1 MMRKPKEHHK
11 TPEGSTFKH
20 FRRLLGYVRPHK
32 RYLVP
37 AMACVL
43 LMAITY
49 SASIGSILPV
59 LTVMVKPQ
67 GLHGWVDQYI
77 AEKRL
82 RCELGIYDVLRHRQV
97 EGVPPA
103 VALIRSVSAG
113 SPLLGKKTDAQA
125 GLCEGD
131 FILRVNDVA
140 GDAVTTFH
148 ALAGP
153 ETTLVIEYQP
163 ALGGPPA
170 TLRVQASPLDTHHR
184 AMRAAV
190 DLIPRGRT
198 AEERWYTLAFVLGLL
213 LCVVVIGNVARLFA
227 EYLTVLVNCRSIIDL
242 RRQMYAHVL
251 NMPLSRFSR
260 NTTSTMSMFSQDMQ
274 EIFRGLNNFFQK
286 VVAEPFKA
294 IGAISLAFALN
305 WRLTLVMLLGAPLAA
320 ILFRKMGRKIR
331 RASRK
336 LLIGYGVMLGQLEST
351 LTGLRIVKGYT
362 REDYERKRLFKID
375 RHLLQQELRMGFI
388 EALTS
393 PAVEVIGFAAAV
405 GAILFFARNMLQ
417 QPDQTPE
424 FITMLVCLGAIFDP
438 IRKLSTVYPKLQR
451 ANAAAQR
458 IFDLIDSPSEYAQDV
473 GRPDIQPIR
482 QQLTFENVTFT
493 YPDANQ
499 PAVRDFSLDVAKG
512 EVIALVGPNGSGKT
526 TVLSL
531 LPRFFPVDSG
541 RILIDGQDT
550 SQVTL
555 RSLRRQFSIITQES
569 VIFPDT
575 VRANIAYGRPN
586 ASEEAIRSAAE
597 RAFADEFIQQMP
609 EGYDTIVGE
618 HGATLSGGQRQRIA
632 IARAILRD
640 APILIFDEATG
651 QVDPESEL
659 KILQALDEY
668 LLNRTSFIIAHRFS
682 TIRGAHRIVVMEDG
696 RALAIGTHEC
706 LYADCPLYR
715 RLYETQFRDEG

>member
-37 AMACVL
+37 ALACVL

-97 EGVPPA
+97 DGVPPA
-103 VALIRSVSAG
+103 AALIRSVSAG
-113 SPLLGKKTDAQA
+113 SPLLGEKTDAQP
-125 GLCEGD
+125 GLREGD
-131 FILRVNDVA
+131 FILRVNDVV

-526 TVLSL
+526 TVARVLAGLLRPRRGRVRWAAPLRGLPGYRRAGMLFQQPRHQALLERVEDEVAYGPENLGRERAEVEPLLAAADLLALRERSPWSLSAGQLQRTALAAAAALAPAL
-531 LPRFFPVDSG
+531 L
-541 RILIDGQDT
+541 ILDEPTLGQD
-550 SQVTL
+550 
-555 RSLRRQFSIITQES
+555 
-569 VIFPDT
+569 
-575 VRANIAYGRPN
+575 
-586 ASEEAIRSAAE
+586 EA
-597 RAFADEFIQQMP
+597 
-609 EGYDTIVGE
+609 
-618 HGATLSGGQRQRIA
+618 HL
-632 IARAILRD
+632 ARLM
-640 APILIFDEATG
+640 
-651 QVDPESEL
+651 
-659 KILQALDEY
+659 ALAREQC
-668 LLNRTSFIIAHRFS
+668 A
-682 TIRGAHRIVVMEDG
+682 GG
-696 RALAIGTHEC
+696 RAALLITH
-706 LYADCPLYR
+706 
-715 RLYETQFRDEG
+715 DEGLVAAVADRVLALEGGKVREVAS